1 MASGDAQRIWFP
13 EMIEMLREGWNS
25 SMSCGDLISFCD
37 RIDATLQRIRTE
49 REILPPMMWC
59 PTCQK
64 RHRSAPPKVSVRATI
79 LALGRFRIA
88 LESEVKS
95 LEKLWKKYMKEKDLN
110 IYGRKEKVI
119 TKQMQPTSF
128 LGG

>member
-1 MASGDAQRIWFP
+1 MASGDAQRVWFS

-25 SMSCGDLISFCD
+25 SMSCEDLISLRN
-37 RIDATLQRIRTE
+37 RIDATLQRIRAE
-49 REILPPMMWC
+49 REILPAMMWC

-64 RHRSAPPKVSVRATI
+64 RQRSASPKVSVRATI

-88 LESEVKS
+88 LEAEVKS
-95 LEKLWKKYMKEKDLN
+95 LEKLWKKYMKEKGFN
-110 IYGRKEKVI
+110 IYGKKGNVI
-119 TKQMQPTSF
+119 TKQIQPTSF

>member
-1 MASGDAQRIWFP
+1 MASGDAQRVWFS

-25 SMSCGDLISFCD
+25 SMSCEDLISLRNC
-37 RIDATLQRIRTE
+37 IDATLQSIRTE

-59 PTCQK
+59 PTCQE
-64 RHRSAPPKVSVRATI
+64 RHRSAPPKASVRATI
-79 LALGRFRIA
+79 LAIGRFRIA
-88 LESEVKS
+88 LEAEVKS
-95 LEKLWKKYMKEKDLN
+95 LEKLWKKYMKEKGLN

-119 TKQMQPTSF
+119 TKRIQPTSF